1 MSARQNK
8 SSPIRPVAC
17 VFSPANGVFCTQLLG
32 MSLPSEY
39 VLVYPAVGCE
49 NPKTVRSGRV
59 AENGR
64 VVGGNHAVVPRGCA
78 VVWHRRK
85 K

>member
-1 MSARQNK
+1 MS
-8 SSPIRPVAC
+8 SS
-17 VFSPANGVFCTQLLG
+17 TQQLG
-32 MSLPSEY
+32 ADLPNSW
-39 VLVYPAVGCE
+39 VRRCPAVGYE